1 MTNNTDLLSFPCL
14 QYINLERSVLQKPK
28 NTSVDNGGMYNV
40 LNETSTD
47 PEETSSHYDQV
58 QYNPTNWPQQA
69 DFLDNGYLHAN
80 KPE

>member
-1 MTNNTDLLSFPCL
+1 
-14 QYINLERSVLQKPK
+14 
-28 NTSVDNGGMYNV
+28 MYNV
-40 LNETSTD
+40 LNETSTE